1 MNKITDDKI
10 NFLLQKKKQ
19 SLLNYIDKDGLLAIF
34 VIGKANYGF
43 AESEDDLKYLAF
55 YLPTFEE
62 LCCAPPYSQ
71 PIDGVIIK
79 DVRTVYL
86 AATTSREYFLEV
98 LFTPYYYMNPKYV
111 HIFKEYF
118 LNNREE
124 IGRCNPKARITQA
137 KERAQES
144 FNNKDYFEVARLYT
158 AAKCY
163 ISGYSIDYCFHMTEQ
178 RHIDKIANA
187 NNYIKSSSW
196 NDYLNGDFKDMII
209 STEREDIM
217 DPTPVKKGVIAF
229 MGERLRERVSYD
241 NFYEKLTAAE
251 KKALTEIK
259 NKTENGIAQ
268 ISISKI
274 VEETGISRP
283 VYKNLLNK
291 LEKNNIS
298 KITSQGVKGTLIE
311 FL

>member
-1 MNKITDDKI
+1 MNKITDEKI

-62 LCCAPPYSQ
+62 LCCAPPYSE

-124 IGRCNPKARITQA
+124 IGRCNPKARINQA
-137 KERAQES
+137 EERARKS
-144 FNNKDYFEVARLYT
+144 FNNKDYFYVLEHDQDT
-158 AAKCY
+158 QKKC
-163 ISGYSIDYCFHMTEQ
+163 
-178 RHIDKIANA
+178 
-187 NNYIKSSSW
+187 
-196 NDYLNGDFKDMII
+196 
-209 STEREDIM
+209 
-217 DPTPVKKGVIAF
+217 
-229 MGERLRERVSYD
+229 
-241 NFYEKLTAAE
+241 
-251 KKALTEIK
+251 
-259 NKTENGIAQ
+259 
-268 ISISKI
+268 
-274 VEETGISRP
+274 
-283 VYKNLLNK
+283 NLLIPHQFQ
-291 LEKNNIS
+291 LMD
-298 KITSQGVKGTLIE
+298 
-311 FL
+311 

>member
-1 MNKITDDKI
+1 
-10 NFLLQKKKQ
+10 
-19 SLLNYIDKDGLLAIF
+19 
-34 VIGKANYGF
+34 
-43 AESEDDLKYLAF
+43 
-55 YLPTFEE
+55 
-62 LCCAPPYSQ
+62 
-71 PIDGVIIK
+71 
-79 DVRTVYL
+79 
-86 AATTSREYFLEV
+86 
-98 LFTPYYYMNPKYV
+98 
-111 HIFKEYF
+111 
-118 LNNREE
+118 
-124 IGRCNPKARITQA
+124 
-137 KERAQES
+137 
-144 FNNKDYFEVARLYT
+144 
-158 AAKCY
+158 
-163 ISGYSIDYCFHMTEQ
+163 MTEQ

-209 STEREDIM
+209 AAEREDIT
-217 DPTPVKKGVIAF
+217 DPTSVKKGVIAF

-241 NFYEKLTAAE
+241 NFYEKLTATE

>member
-19 SLLNYIDKDGLLAIF
+19 SLLNDIDEDGLLAIF
-34 VIGKANYGF
+34 IIGKANYGF
-43 AESEDDLKYLAF
+43 AENEDDLKYLAF

-62 LCCAPPYSQ
+62 LCCAPPYSE
-71 PIDGVIIK
+71 PIDGVIVK
-79 DVRTVYL
+79 DIRTIYL
-86 AATTSREYFLEV
+86 AATVSKEQFMEV
-98 LFTPYYYMNPKYV
+98 LFTPYYYINQKYK
-111 HIFKEYF
+111 HILNEYF
-118 LNNREE
+118 FKNREE
-124 IGRCNPKARITQA
+124 ISKCNPIARITQA
-137 KERAQES
+137 KERAKFAFEEK
-144 FNNKDYFEVARLYT
+144 NYFEVARLYT

-163 ISGYSIDYCFHMTEQ
+163 MNDYSIEYCFHMTEK
-178 RHIDKIANA
+178 RHINRIIKAND
-187 NNYIKSSSW
+187 YIHESSW
-196 NDYLNGDFKDMII
+196 KDYLEGDFDDMII
-209 STEREDIM
+209 AAKKHPIT
-217 DPTPVKKGVIAF
+217 DPSCVKKGVIAL
-229 MGERLRERVSYD
+229 MGERLRQRIPYD
-241 NFYEKLTAAE
+241 NFYETLTAAE
-251 KKALTEIK
+251 KKALSEIK